1 MQEEK
6 GFLWDWA
13 FFFFHDIMK
22 GKGGLLKLCDII
34 KLCPSHAV

>member
-22 GKGGLLKLCDII
+22 GKGGPFKAL
-34 KLCPSHAV
+34 